1 MRLAVLGPAE
11 GNRAILQD
19 RARFTMDRL
28 SPDRILYLGIDGLLD
43 EVVREWASE
52 IVDGDPSDA
61 AVWQRAVESCAT
73 SDHRTIDAFLHRER
87 QRAALQKFVCLPH
100 AQART
105 IEMFQGLLTVII
117 FDKALLDEEDILPA
131 TLLVF
136 GKGTEPLVHRVG
148 QRTFISPGP
157 LSHPLG
163 GVALLAEED
172 GEIFVSIYGPGGDRL
187 RHESVA
193 SLVRSAKLTVQ
204 GAGS

>member
-1 MRLAVLGPAE
+1 MRLAILGPAE
-11 GNRAILQD
+11 GNRSILRD

-28 SPDRILYLGIDGLLD
+28 SADRILYLGVDGLLD
-43 EVVREWASE
+43 DVVREWASE

-61 AVWQRAVESCAT
+61 AVWKRAVETCAT

-87 QRAALQKFVCLPH
+87 QRAALKKFACLPH
-100 AQART
+100 PQART
-105 IEMFQGLLTVII
+105 VEMFQGLLTVII

-136 GKGTEPLVHRVG
+136 GKGKEPLVHRVG

-157 LSHPLG
+157 LAHPQG
-163 GVALLAEED
+163 GVALLADED
-172 GEIFVSIYGPGGDRL
+172 GEIFASIYGPGGEKV
-187 RHESVA
+187 RHEPVA

>member
-11 GNRAILQD
+11 GNRPILRD

-28 SPDRILYLGIDGLLD
+28 SADRILYLGVDGLLD

-61 AVWQRAVESCAT
+61 AVWKRAVENCAT

-87 QRAALQKFVCLPH
+87 QRAALQKFACLPH

-105 IEMFQGLLTVII
+105 VEMFQGLLTVII

-136 GKGTEPLVHRVG
+136 GKGKEPLIHRVG

-157 LSHPLG
+157 LSHPQG

-172 GEIFVSIYGPGGDRL
+172 GEIFASVYGPGGDRV
-187 RHESVA
+187 RHEPVA